1 MQGGADLQGAALSGE
16 RESQFKFVPAEVAA
30 KIISSPPGGHCALAE
45 NRGWV
50 HCEPTRRAHSKGEFK
65 TEKMTNTL

>member
-16 RESQFKFVPAEVAA
+16 REPQLKFIPAEVVQ
-30 KIISSPPGGHCALAE
+30 KNISSPPGGYCVLAE

-50 HCEPTRRAHSKGEFK
+50 HCEPTRRTHSKGELK
-65 TEKMTNTL
+65 TEKMTKTL